1 MYPTFTFLVTF
12 VLFCFC
18 SVCVLSLGCVFAFH
32 FNSHFLSKFLCVLFS
47 FHSKIYIC
55 VLFGESPG
63 FSPRWDSLSL
73 SPSHFVQF
81 SVHNVGTQGRWVP
94 LGNSLAIIKQHKTR
108 VFRGLSLFQ
117 PPISICNHISSFSLI
132 ISVSKLAMLLAKQ
145 SVTGRRIA

>member
-73 SPSHFVQF
+73 SLLTFCTVYLCTMWGPR
-81 SVHNVGTQGRWVP
+81 GVP
-94 LGNSLAIIKQHKTR
+94 LGNHQTTQNQFSGAFQNSIQH
-108 VFRGLSLFQ
+108 FILSLYI
-117 PPISICNHISSFSLI
+117 PPPLSIYLEFKTQVKCHRTQTHSTHQHTIY
-132 ISVSKLAMLLAKQ
+132 
-145 SVTGRRIA
+145 

>member
-73 SPSHFVQF
+73 SPLTFCTVYLCTMWGPRGGECPWVTLWRLSSSTNQLF
-81 SVHNVGTQGRWVP
+81 SGAFQ
-94 LGNSLAIIKQHKTR
+94 NSIQKTFTLYLLPTHK
-108 VFRGLSLFQ
+108 
-117 PPISICNHISSFSLI
+117 
-132 ISVSKLAMLLAKQ
+132 
-145 SVTGRRIA
+145 